1 MPRPNFAGVEGSIL
15 FDSSAGHISAK
26 RGDSKIMKM
35 ALAEPNC
42 AAVNS
47 MPNSVRSV
55 ALSANKVIDPPDC
68 SNIDQ
73 NTVLMT
79 MRKKRA
85 LIFPRSSESHCVAS
99 SQTNHAKKSAATAG
113 NMNPT
118 PLGCCN
124 TIQMTKTDKR
134 L

>member
-1 MPRPNFAGVEGSIL
+1 MI
-15 FDSSAGHISAK
+15 
-26 RGDSKIMKM
+26 KM

-42 AAVNS
+42 AAVS
-47 MPNSVRSV
+47 SIPNSVRSV
-55 ALSANKVIDPPDC
+55 ALFANNVIDPPDC

-85 LIFPRSSESHCVAS
+85 VIFLRSSESHCVAS
-99 SQTNHAKKSAATAG
+99 SQRNHVKKTAATAG
-113 NMNPT
+113 SINPT
-118 PLGCCN
+118 PLGFCN
-124 TIQMTKTDKR
+124 MTEMTNTDTM

>member
-1 MPRPNFAGVEGSIL
+1 MLLDR
-15 FDSSAGHISAK
+15 SAGHISAK

-47 MPNSVRSV
+47 IPNRVRSV
-55 ALSANKVIDPPDC
+55 ALSANKVIEPPDC

-85 LIFPRSSESHCVAS
+85 LIFPRSSESHWVAS
-99 SQTNHAKKSAATAG
+99 SQMNHAKKSVATAG
-113 NMNPT
+113 SMNPT

-124 TIQMTKTDKR
+124 TTQMTKTDKT

>member
-15 FDSSAGHISAK
+15 FDSSAGHIRAK

-47 MPNSVRSV
+47 MPKSVRSV

-73 NTVLMT
+73 NIVLIT
-79 MRKKRA
+79 MRKR
-85 LIFPRSSESHCVAS
+85 
-99 SQTNHAKKSAATAG
+99 NYAKGGSTENSGAG
-113 NMNPT
+113 LMARGAV
-118 PLGCCN
+118 L
-124 TIQMTKTDKR
+124 
-134 L
+134 